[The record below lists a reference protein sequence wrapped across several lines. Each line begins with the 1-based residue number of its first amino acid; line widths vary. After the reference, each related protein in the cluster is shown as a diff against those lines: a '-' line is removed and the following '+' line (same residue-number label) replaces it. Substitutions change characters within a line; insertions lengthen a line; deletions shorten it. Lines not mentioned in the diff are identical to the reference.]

1 MCSSGIAAPVLVLP
15 PSVPV
20 LVLVVA
26 VAVVLVEGSTAVVLV
41 SGSSPV
47 VGDAVVPVLVARSS
61 VGFTGAVVE
70 VVAAVVE
77 VVAAVVEVVVSGC
90 RSGAGVQAASHEAPY
105 AAHSAPRDPGRGNA
119 MGHGYHAARGSSRTR
134 GRGAH
139 S

>member
-26 VAVVLVEGSTAVVLV
+26 VVLVEVDDSTAVVLV
-41 SGSSPV
+41 SGGSPV

-61 VGFTGAVVE
+61 VGFTG
-70 VVAAVVE
+70 AVVE